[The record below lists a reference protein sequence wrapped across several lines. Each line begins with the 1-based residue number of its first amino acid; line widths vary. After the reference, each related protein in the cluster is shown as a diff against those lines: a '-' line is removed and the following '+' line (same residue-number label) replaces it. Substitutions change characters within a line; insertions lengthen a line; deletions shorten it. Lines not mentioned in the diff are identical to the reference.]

1 MAAPPA
7 FQSEGCRSHESF
19 SGSTDIPVVMAAGR
33 FKLAARISSDAPDA
47 VKPVLEQLL
56 PKGSFRTEGGEF
68 VVSVELEGSD
78 PKEMNRN
85 LLSAIRRAEKKTR
98 MRSEWTSE
106 DGFTYRFFDYVLKKR
121 SKTKGAE

>member
-1 MAAPPA
+1 
-7 FQSEGCRSHESF
+7 
-19 SGSTDIPVVMAAGR
+19 MAAGR

-68 VVSVELEGSD
+68 VVSVELEGND

-85 LLSAIRRAEKKTR
+85 LLSAIRRAEKRTR